1 MGISII
7 KAGLLSTVQD
17 LGRWGFQRQG
27 VPVSGAMDRLALRL
41 GNVLLGN
48 DESAAAIECTWT
60 GPSIRFD
67 QDQLISITG
76 ANLLPKLNGKEI
88 ALWKPMYVPKDAVLS
103 FGKADSE
110 GCRAYICFYGGL
122 DVPLVL
128 GSRSTYLSGK
138 MGGLNGQALVQGD
151 QISFLKAF
159 ESVSSTFNW
168 SMDSSLYPN
177 LASRKIRIIAGPH
190 TDRLEKDSL
199 LDLFKQS
206 FEISNSSDRMGYRLK
221 SKMLHLKDKREL
233 LSSGVCFGTIQLP
246 ADGQPIILMAD
257 HGTTG
262 GYPIIGQVASID
274 IPLLA
279 QLKPGEHIQF
289 EEIDLRAAQQLLLE
303 QEQQINRLRQGVR
316 LKYES

>member
-76 ANLLPKLNGKEI
+76 ANLLPKLNGREI
-88 ALWKPMYVPKDAVLS
+88 AMWKPIYVPKDAVLS

-122 DVPLVL
+122 DVPHVL
-128 GSRSTYLSGK
+128 GSCATYLSGK
-138 MGGLNGQALVQGD
+138 MGGLNGQALVKGD

-190 TDRLEKDSL
+190 TARLEKDSL
-199 LDLFKQS
+199 SDLFKQT

-233 LSSGVCFGTIQLP
+233 LSSAVCFGTIQLP

-303 QEQQINRLRQGVR
+303 QEQQINRLSQGVK

>member
-41 GNVLLGN
+41 GHVLLGN

-88 ALWKPMYVPKDAVLS
+88 AMWKPIYVPKDAVLS

-138 MGGLNGQALVQGD
+138 MGGLNGQALVKGD

-190 TDRLEKDSL
+190 TARLEKDSL
-199 LDLFKQS
+199 SDLFKQS

-289 EEIDLRAAQQLLLE
+289 EEIDLRAAQKLLLE
-303 QEQQINRLRQGVR
+303 QEQQINRLRQGVK

>member
-27 VPVSGAMDRLALRL
+27 VPLSGAMDRLALRL
-41 GNVLLGN
+41 GHVLLGN

-88 ALWKPMYVPKDAVLS
+88 AMWKPIYVPKDAVLS

-138 MGGLNGQALVQGD
+138 MGGLNGQALVKGD

-190 TDRLEKDSL
+190 TARLEKDSL
-199 LDLFKQS
+199 SDLFKQS

-289 EEIDLRAAQQLLLE
+289 EEIDLRAAQKLLLE
-303 QEQQINRLRQGVR
+303 QEQQINRLRQGVK

>member
-27 VPVSGAMDRLALRL
+27 VPVSGAMDGLALRL

-88 ALWKPMYVPKDAVLS
+88 AMWKPIYVPKDAVLS

-122 DVPLVL
+122 DVPHVL
-128 GSRSTYLSGK
+128 GSCATYLSGK
-138 MGGLNGQALVQGD
+138 MGGLNGRALVKGD
-151 QISFLKAF
+151 QISFLK
-159 ESVSSTFNW
+159 SCKPSSPAFNW

-177 LASRKIRIIAGPH
+177 LASRKIRILAGPH
-190 TDRLEKDSL
+190 TARLEKDSL

-262 GYPIIGQVASID
+262 GYPIIGQVARID

-289 EEIDLRAAQQLLLE
+289 EEIDLRAAQKLLLE

>member
-76 ANLLPKLNGKEI
+76 ANLLPKLNGREI
-88 ALWKPMYVPKDAVLS
+88 AMWKPIYVPKDAVLS

-190 TDRLEKDSL
+190 TARLEKDSL
-199 LDLFKQS
+199 SDLFKQS

-262 GYPIIGQVASID
+262 GYPIIGQVARID

>member
-88 ALWKPMYVPKDAVLS
+88 ALWKPIYVPKDAVLS

-122 DVPLVL
+122 DVPHVL
-128 GSRSTYLSGK
+128 GSCATYLSGK
-138 MGGLNGQALVQGD
+138 MGGLNGQALVKGD

-168 SMDSSLYPN
+168 SMDSSLYSN

-190 TDRLEKDSL
+190 TARLEKDSL
-199 LDLFKQS
+199 SDLFKQS

-262 GYPIIGQVASID
+262 GYPIIGQVARID

>member
-88 ALWKPMYVPKDAVLS
+88 AMWKPIYVPKDAVLS

-122 DVPLVL
+122 DVPHVL
-128 GSRSTYLSGK
+128 GSCATYLSGK
-138 MGGLNGQALVQGD
+138 MGGLNGQALVKGD

-177 LASRKIRIIAGPH
+177 LASRKIRILAGPH
-190 TDRLEKDSL
+190 TARLEKDSL

>member
-88 ALWKPMYVPKDAVLS
+88 AMWKPIYVPKDAVLS

-122 DVPLVL
+122 DVPHVL
-128 GSRSTYLSGK
+128 GSCATYLSGK
-138 MGGLNGQALVQGD
+138 MGGLNGQALVKGD

-190 TDRLEKDSL
+190 TARLEKDSL

-221 SKMLHLKDKREL
+221 SNMLHLKDKREL

>member
-41 GNVLLGN
+41 GNILLGN
-48 DESAAAIECTWT
+48 EESAAAIECTWT

-88 ALWKPMYVPKDAVLS
+88 AMWKPIYVPKDAVLS

-122 DVPLVL
+122 DVPHVL
-128 GSRSTYLSGK
+128 GSCATYLSGK
-138 MGGLNGQALVQGD
+138 MGGLNGQALVKGD

-177 LASRKIRIIAGPH
+177 LASRKIRILAGPH
-190 TDRLEKDSL
+190 TARLEKDSL

-289 EEIDLRAAQQLLLE
+289 KEIDLRAAQKLLLE
-303 QEQQINRLRQGVR
+303 QEQQINRLRQGVK